1 MAEKV
6 GIKPETTLLFKSF
19 SVTVMVDV
27 AVPSATTVVVPVI
40 VEFSATAV
48 PEVNTTLVPALMTG
62 VSIDRTFVSATIELK
77 VQVAIP
83 EESVAEQS
91 P

>member
-1 MAEKV
+1 MAENV
-6 GIKPETTLLFKSF
+6 GVKPETTLLFKSF
-19 SVTVMVDV
+19 SVTVMVEV
-27 AVPSATTVVVPVI
+27 AISSATTNVVPVM

-48 PEVNTTLVPALMTG
+48 PAVNTTLAPALMTG
-62 VSIDRTFVSATIELK
+62 VSIDRTFVSATNELK

-83 EESVAEQS
+83 EASVAEQS